1 MWDFNSL
8 AEVKETSHT
17 KHSKAPQDLWCI
29 MTPCFVGNPFQDAL
43 VQPGEHPGD
52 KLQGGVL
59 HVGVEGRGRGG
70 VVGGFVIAVSSSLR
84 SGHESMTFLEG
95 KHETVWKTM
104 CNHNS
109 TFRTASLWVCINLHE
124 NPTAATIIHQL
135 EPLYIE
141 TKETYWY
148 WIWSS
153 RPSCNITKM
162 NFPFFVWLLITIKIQ
177 YKYFK

>member
-8 AEVKETSHT
+8 AEVEETSHT
-17 KHSKAPQDLWCI
+17 KHSKAPQDLWVLCGESF
-29 MTPCFVGNPFQDAL
+29 PRL
-43 VQPGEHPGD
+43 PGEHPGD

-141 TKETYWY
+141 TKETYWK

-153 RPSCNITKM
+153 RPSCNMTTM
-162 NFPFFVWLLITIKIQ
+162 NFPFFVWLLITIEIQ
-177 YKYFK
+177 

>member
-1 MWDFNSL
+1 MYHDTMLCGESF
-8 AEVKETSHT
+8 
-17 KHSKAPQDLWCI
+17 PRR
-29 MTPCFVGNPFQDAL
+29 
-43 VQPGEHPGD
+43 PGTAWRTPGD

-141 TKETYWY
+141 TKETYWK

-153 RPSCNITKM
+153 RPSCNMTTM
-162 NFPFFVWLLITIKIQ
+162 NLPFFVWLLITIEIQ
-177 YKYFK
+177 YEYFK